1 MTLFALIAKIKI
13 VEEDATMEKKITVNI
28 CAGTAC
34 FVMGASDILLL
45 EEHLPEQLKGIVDVQ
60 GSTCLEYC
68 KGGERGKAPFV
79 AIDGELMA
87 EASLSAVISR
97 IQEIANA

>member
-1 MTLFALIAKIKI
+1 M
-13 VEEDATMEKKITVNI
+13 DKKITVNI

-45 EEHLPEQLKGIVDVQ
+45 EEHLPQPLKDAVDIQ
-60 GSTCLEYC
+60 GATCLGYC
-68 KGGERGKAPFV
+68 KNGEKGKAPFV
-79 AIDGELMA
+79 EINGELMSA
-87 EASLSAVISR
+87 ASLSAVISK